1 MRPRYRRKRRAALRA
16 IALPA
21 RRPETN
27 RPKAALAIPTL
38 AVRMLVTRMTA
49 RQQGQPIIQRITMR
63 HPPTQ
68 TMQHET
74 TKQETTRHEA
84 KHHEIT
90 RREVRRDPRG
100 SHPTP
105 TPNRRGRSR
114 RPREKRHNRR
124 GRNQR
129 RNPSRSRMAKARGD
143 VKRQSN
149 RRVAAN
155 GGLPKLAI
163 RVHESSHSSHR
174 TRLGGSV
181 CLASIPFLFS
191 RPKNLNPEMAW
202 HLLLC
207 PVVYGLPC
215 LARSS

>member
-1 MRPRYRRKRRAALRA
+1 
-16 IALPA
+16 
-21 RRPETN
+21 
-27 RPKAALAIPTL
+27 
-38 AVRMLVTRMTA
+38 
-49 RQQGQPIIQRITMR
+49 
-63 HPPTQ
+63 
-68 TMQHET
+68 
-74 TKQETTRHEA
+74 
-84 KHHEIT
+84 
-90 RREVRRDPRG
+90 
-100 SHPTP
+100 
-105 TPNRRGRSR
+105 
-114 RPREKRHNRR
+114 
-124 GRNQR
+124 
-129 RNPSRSRMAKARGD
+129 MAKARGD

-163 RVHESSHSSHR
+163 RVHESSHSSQR
-174 TRLGGSV
+174 TRLGGGV